1 MSTPLSITRLPHH
14 DLKMP
19 YHDIG
24 PRHQLPRLAVVAG
37 LGGNG
42 LNGMF
47 VLSRLAELL
56 ASIES
61 GERADWRLRARV
73 VIVPAVNPL
82 CLEYSDCRALVGNG
96 HSANSFGNC
105 NHDAAAQLQISAV
118 GDITR
123 DAYYRIDI
131 HSSNLDIEEMPQVRL
146 YEPNDDERATACL
159 FGLPAVIERPTEN
172 KYIRY
177 LVAAWRIHGGENFVV
192 QAGHGGNLQLAH
204 CESVFRA
211 LLAFLDRTG
220 IVEGLN
226 IASED
231 DDLHY
236 FGETQ
241 TYSITG
247 HESGIFVPRATVG
260 QRVHVGTSIGQ
271 TYDGVTGAIRAEI
284 ESPVAGVLSSLRRQP
299 LLVEGA
305 LIARIQTD
313 VPTRPTLPNWTS

>member
-1 MSTPLSITRLPHH
+1 MSTPRNITHFPHH

-19 YHDIG
+19 YYDIG
-24 PRHQLPRLAVVAG
+24 PRHQSPRLAVVAG

-47 VLSRLAELL
+47 VLSRLAAFL
-56 ASIES
+56 AGIES
-61 GERADWRLRARV
+61 GEPADWRLRARV
-73 VIVPAVNPL
+73 VIVPAVNPPY
-82 CLEYSDCRALVGNG
+82 LEYSNCRDCRPLISNGLV
-96 HSANSFGNC
+96 ANSIGNC
-105 NHDAAAQLQISAV
+105 NHDAAAQHQISAV

-146 YEPNDDERATACL
+146 YDPNDDERATACL

-172 KYIRY
+172 KHIRY
-177 LVAAWRIHGGENFVV
+177 LVAEWRIHGGENFVV
-192 QAGHGGNLQLAH
+192 QAGHGGNLQPAH

-236 FGETQ
+236 FGEAQ

-247 HESGIFVPRATVG
+247 NQSGIFVPQATVG
-260 QRVHVGTSIGQ
+260 QRVFVGTSIGRIF
-271 TYDGVTGAIRAEI
+271 DALTGDLRAEI

-313 VPTRPTLPNWTS
+313 KSARLTLPR